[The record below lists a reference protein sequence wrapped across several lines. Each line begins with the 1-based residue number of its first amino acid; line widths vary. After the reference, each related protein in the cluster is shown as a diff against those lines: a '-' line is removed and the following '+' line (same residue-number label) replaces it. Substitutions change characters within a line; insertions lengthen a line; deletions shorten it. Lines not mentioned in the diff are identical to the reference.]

1 MKVNEAIEFAN
12 RSRYIVFDTIPFLRV
27 WPTEKKETRLSLSFD
42 TPRACRPSEFNLW
55 KSQQIATGFVA
66 RPWVPFHGGFLINK
80 NNHRT
85 PRGMRIRDIAFRVFS
100 PSLFLEIRKNR
111 PDSLFFSLF
120 SFPFVFLS
128 SKYSLQRNHVLLIV
142 SQSILS
148 RIIRINQNVF

>member
-100 PSLFLEIRKNR
+100 PSLTPRNQKESSRF
-111 PDSLFFSLF
+111 PFLF
-120 SFPFVFLS
+120 SFFVSLRLS
-128 SKYSLQRNHVLLIV
+128 
-142 SQSILS
+142 
-148 RIIRINQNVF
+148 FF

>member
-100 PSLFLEIRKNR
+100 PSLTPRNQKESSRF
-111 PDSLFFSLF
+111 PFLF
-120 SFPFVFLS
+120 SFFVFL
-128 SKYSLQRNHVLLIV
+128 R
-142 SQSILS
+142 LS
-148 RIIRINQNVF
+148 FF

>member
-12 RSRYIVFDTIPFLRV
+12 RSSPSPPLSIISIPFLRV

-66 RPWVPFHGGFLINK
+66 RPWLPFHGGFLINK

-85 PRGMRIRDIAFRVFS
+85 PRGMRIRDIAFRVFP
-100 PSLFLEIRKNR
+100 PSLLLEIRKNR
-111 PDSLFFSLF
+111 PDSLFSV
-120 SFPFVFLS
+120 SPSLS
-128 SKYSLQRNHVLLIV
+128 SCKYSFERNTPIYTTVNCV
-142 SQSILS
+142 PTKQSIPS
-148 RIIRINQNVF
+148 RIIS